1 MEFKNEHNEKLVL
14 PLAWWKRVVN
24 VITNTVKYATRT
36 IWLSR
41 AVAVVASVVVMKDGV
56 PYLLIN
62 QRGSGTPDF
71 QGFWNLPCGYLDKNE
86 TTGEATIRE
95 VYEECGVNLIE
106 LGKTSSHSFMEQPWH
121 TNSTPDANRQNVT
134 FHHGLIA
141 KVDELPSTS
150 LENNEPDEVAEVKW
164 IRLEDYKQ
172 YEYAFNHVERIEHF
186 MKLTLLDLHL
196 SEECRS
202 EMLDYLN
209 MV

>member
-1 MEFKNEHNEKLVL
+1 MEFKNEHNEKLEL
-14 PLAWWKRVVN
+14 PLAFWKRLIN

-41 AVAVVASVVVMKDGV
+41 AVAVVASVVVIKDGE

-62 QRGSGTPDF
+62 QRGTGTPDF

-95 VYEECGVNLIE
+95 VWEECGVNLIE
-106 LGKTSSHSFMEQPWH
+106 LGKTTSHSFMEQPWH

-134 FHHGLIA
+134 FHHGLISV
-141 KVDELPSTS
+141 VDELPATS
-150 LENNEPDEVAEVKW
+150 LENNEPNEVAEVKW

-172 YEYAFNHVERIEHF
+172 YEYAFNHVERIEEF
-186 MKLTLLDLHL
+186 VKRTLLDLHL
-196 SEECRS
+196 SEEVRAK
-202 EMLDYLN
+202 MN
-209 MV
+209 